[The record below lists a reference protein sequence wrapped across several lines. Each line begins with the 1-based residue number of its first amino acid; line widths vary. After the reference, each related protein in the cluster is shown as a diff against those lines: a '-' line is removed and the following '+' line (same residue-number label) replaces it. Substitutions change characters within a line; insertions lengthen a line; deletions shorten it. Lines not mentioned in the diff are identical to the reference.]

1 MRMSVG
7 VGPFRFYSGH
17 SRKLP
22 PPSPTFGRV
31 MFFCA
36 ILIGVGDGI
45 YALITRGF
53 ASAVATFFFMLV
65 IGLVCLVKTA
75 KQPGRR

>member
-1 MRMSVG
+1 VTVQIGPQEDIMRMSVG

-22 PPSPTFGRV
+22 PPSPAFGRV

-45 YALITRGF
+45 YALIT
-53 ASAVATFFFMLV
+53 SVS
-65 IGLVCLVKTA
+65 
-75 KQPGRR
+75 

>member
-1 MRMSVG
+1 
-7 VGPFRFYSGH
+7 
-17 SRKLP
+17 
-22 PPSPTFGRV
+22 
-31 MFFCA
+31 
-36 ILIGVGDGI
+36 
-45 YALITRGF
+45 LITRRF